1 LLRESST
8 ATGASY
14 DLSAIVGD
22 GGADGGVPHGRVL
35 VAFVDAVL
43 GGLDAEL
50 PGLRNGVRS
59 AVGDAGFVD
68 ACATIASFNA
78 VVKLADGTGIPLEDW
93 KESRTRDI
101 RDALS
106 IDAFRG

>member
-8 ATGASY
+8 ATSATY
-14 DLSAIVGD
+14 DLSAIVGS
-22 GGADGGVPHGRVL
+22 GGADGGVPNGKVL
-35 VAFVDAVL
+35 VEFADAVL
-43 GGLDAEL
+43 GHDEARL
-50 PGLRNGVRS
+50 PAIRGIVRS

-68 ACATIASFNA
+68 ACATVASFNA

-101 RDALS
+101 RGVLS
-106 IDAFRG
+106 IDAFRT

>member
-1 LLRESST
+1 MLRESST
-8 ATGASY
+8 ATGTSY

-22 GGADGGVPHGRVL
+22 GGADGGVSHGIVL
-35 VAFVDAVL
+35 VEFVDAVL
-43 GGLDAEL
+43 GGLDAQL
-50 PGLRNGVRS
+50 PGLRNNVRS

>member
-1 LLRESST
+1 M

-14 DLSAIVGD
+14 DLSAIVGSGD
-22 GGADGGVPHGRVL
+22 ADGGVQNGTVL
-35 VAFVDAVL
+35 VEFVDAVL
-43 GGLDAEL
+43 GHDEVRL
-50 PGLRNGVRS
+50 PVIRNTMRS

-68 ACATIASFNA
+68 ACATVASFDA

-101 RDALS
+101 RGALS
-106 IDAFRG
+106 INAFRA

>member
-1 LLRESST
+1 MLRESST
-8 ATGASY
+8 ADGLSY
-14 DLSAIVGD
+14 DLAAIVGD
-22 GGADGGVPHGRVL
+22 GHADGGVPHGVVL
-35 VAFVDAVL
+35 VSFVDAVL
-43 GGLDAEL
+43 GGSDAEF
-50 PGLRNGVRS
+50 PGVRDSVRS

-106 IDAFRG
+106 IGAFRA